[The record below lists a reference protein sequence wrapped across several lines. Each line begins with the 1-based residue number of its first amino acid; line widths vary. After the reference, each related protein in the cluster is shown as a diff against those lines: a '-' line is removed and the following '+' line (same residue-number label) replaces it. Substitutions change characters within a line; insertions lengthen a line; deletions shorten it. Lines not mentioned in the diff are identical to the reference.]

1 MLNKEL
7 ILDKQDVNELLPAGE
22 DRKPFYHRTMN
33 CVSFRSSDFPIRII
47 DESRHRIRHK
57 WQKKEAMWKLND
69 VKKMAM
75 KTRKRVVKRD
85 MPVL

>member
-47 DESRHRIRHK
+47 DESRHQTEMTKERSGVKIKRCLKK
-57 WQKKEAMWKLND
+57 WQ
-69 VKKMAM
+69 
-75 KTRKRVVKRD
+75 
-85 MPVL
+85 